1 MASQVG
7 RSGRGQPQPS
17 LILSSLRNLA
27 GSPLDEAE
35 ADRLNL
41 NKQLKI
47 HDLWRAPCR
56 IRSQSKKT
64 LSPAF
69 FNSWRT
75 TPAAWLASSTELS
88 TATTIRAAA
97 SAPAF
102 TASILDY
109 VLEDEPL
116 LRVFAAEAEIAPGE
130 LLRARVGLESRGD
143 AAPQEERKP
152 AAPLGASNLARR
164 FGVE

>member
-1 MASQVG
+1 MNKILQDDSLCPSPPAEMKLGGCYCFAGRARACRMRTGQGDLQMASQVG

-17 LILSSLRNLA
+17 LILSLLKNLA

-35 ADRLNL
+35 ADRLAL

-56 IRSQSKKT
+56 IRSQTKKT

-75 TPAAWLASSTELS
+75 TPAAWLASST
-88 TATTIRAAA
+88 
-97 SAPAF
+97 
-102 TASILDY
+102 
-109 VLEDEPL
+109 
-116 LRVFAAEAEIAPGE
+116 
-130 LLRARVGLESRGD
+130 
-143 AAPQEERKP
+143 
-152 AAPLGASNLARR
+152 
-164 FGVE
+164 

>member
-1 MASQVG
+1 MAAMMLV
-7 RSGRGQPQPS
+7 
-17 LILSSLRNLA
+17 
-27 GSPLDEAE
+27 
-35 ADRLNL
+35 
-41 NKQLKI
+41 
-47 HDLWRAPCR
+47 RA
-56 IRSQSKKT
+56 IRT
-64 LSPAF
+64 LV
-69 FNSWRT
+69 RT
-75 TPAAWLASSTELS
+75 TAMKAMRKPPAIPFTRLTGL
-88 TATTIRAAA
+88 TAKTIRAAA
-97 SAPAF
+97 SAPGF